1 MILDPE
7 RQIHSISFS
16 PDGVAIAYMDVP
28 TDIRVNGAVVAQH
41 QVQISAS
48 HPGYRTDILDLI
60 EVARGLLSSALED
73 FDTTQPFLP
82 EAEDDE
88 DDERGMG
95 E

>member
-7 RQIHSISFS
+7 RQIHSINFS
-16 PDGVAIAYMDVP
+16 QDGIAIAYMDVP

-48 HPGYRTDILDLI
+48 HPDYRADILELI
-60 EVARGLLSSALED
+60 ENARAVLANALED
-73 FDTTQPFLP
+73 FDASPPYSP
-82 EAEDDE
+82 EEPVDE